1 MRLRT
6 WSDGAIIGVH
16 NYLHAYPPQFQD
28 TVTGFAPPEKVKA
41 VLLLTQGILLI
52 VTGTD
57 LPGVSVLTGLK
68 ETQIILLLANQVR
81 LPCEFE
87 VSVTVTVQD
96 QVLLA

>member
-16 NYLHAYPPQFQD
+16 NYLHAYPPQFQV
-28 TVTGFAPPEKVKA
+28 TVTGFAPPEKVKVVA
-41 VLLLTQGILLI
+41 LFTQGILEI
-52 VTGTD
+52 VTCND
-57 LPGVSVLTGLK
+57 LPGISVLTGLK

>member
-1 MRLRT
+1 L
-6 WSDGAIIGVH
+6 
-16 NYLHAYPPQFQD
+16 NAYPPQFQV

-57 LPGVSVLTGLK
+57 LPGVSVLPVELK
-68 ETQIILLLANQVR
+68 ETPLILLLTDQVR

-96 QVLLA
+96 QV